1 MTRKKKRTSAG
12 KKSVVKRLCI
22 ANLIALL
29 GLLTVTVV
37 TLWCLGLL
45 NSIFAFIF

>member
-1 MTRKKKRTSAG
+1 MTRKKKRTSAN

>member
-1 MTRKKKRTSAG
+1 MSQKKKCVDTRE
-12 KKSVVKRLCI
+12 KSVLKRLWI
-22 ANLIALL
+22 ANIIALL

-45 NSIFAFIF
+45 GSIFAFIF

>member
-1 MTRKKKRTSAG
+1 MPKKEKKVDAR
-12 KKSVVKRLCI
+12 KKSVLKRLWI

-45 NSIFAFIF
+45 GSIFAFIF